1 MTRVLLILGGVL
13 NTLFFLFHFLLGYQI
28 HNLTQVAPPLHGLMQ
43 ALNVGEVIFL
53 FFCAVVSFFCQTDLV
68 QTRLGRLFLSLI
80 AIFYLTRAC
89 EEFIIF
95 KFTPTIFAACA
106 VTGLIYFALL
116 LISWTKRGREELASA
131 VTIEHEHEPE
141 LVGHR

>member
-1 MTRVLLILGGVL
+1 MTRVLLIIGGVL
-13 NTLFFLFHFLLGYQI
+13 NTVFFLFHLLLGYQI
-28 HNLTQVAPPLHGLMQ
+28 HNLTQVAPPLRGLME
-43 ALNVGEVIFL
+43 ALNVGGVLFIF
-53 FFCAVVSFFCQTDLV
+53 FFAIASFFCQMDLV
-68 QTRLGRLFLSLI
+68 QTRLGRLVLALI
-80 AIFYLTRAC
+80 AVLYLSRAC

-116 LISWTKRGREELASA
+116 LISWTKRGREELVSA
-131 VTIEHEHEPE
+131 VTVEHEPEPE